1 MSSGFLIGIIFSY
14 YLGYKAGS
22 TIYKTFL
29 VKFITAFSLL
39 LLFYKYSFSISFFLF
54 AFFVYSLISVS
65 VVDYF
70 HKIIPA
76 VFPILMVIFGVI
88 FSFFNVSLG
97 ENIFFR
103 FVHSLQ
109 GILVGAGSL
118 FVVSF
123 LGDLIYKKEVI
134 GFGDVKLMAGVG
146 AFIGCQRILFAIFI
160 AAVLASIV
168 GFILI
173 IIKRITRKDYIA
185 FGPFLSLGSFLTVF
199 LPQPSILID
208 KFFFLETQLLTKLL
222 GA

>member
-1 MSSGFLIGIIFSY
+1 MTFGSLIGIIFSY
-14 YLGYKAGS
+14 YLGYKVGS
-22 TIYKTFL
+22 TIYKTVL
-29 VKFITAFSLL
+29 VKLITAFSLS

-76 VFPILMVIFGVI
+76 VFPIFMVIFGAL
-88 FSFFNVSLG
+88 FSFFNISLG

-103 FVHSLQ
+103 FLNSLF
-109 GILVGAGSL
+109 GIVVGAGSL
-118 FVVSF
+118 FIVSF

-146 AFIGCQRILFAIFI
+146 AFIGGQKVLFAIFI

-173 IIKRITRKDYIA
+173 IIKKITRKDYIA
-185 FGPFLSLGSFLTVF
+185 FGPFLSVGSFLTVF
-199 LPQPSILID
+199 LPQPSILLD
-208 KFFFLETQLLTKLL
+208 KVFLLETQLLTKLL